1 MTVGAGLPIVL
12 AGPILRRVTANNV
25 SIWLAASQP
34 CDVRLEFFPEAQ
46 PDLNQLFDTGASDW
60 PIVKAG
66 EHLYY
71 HLIDIELKT
80 SLPIDAL
87 ISYRLSVRP
96 TDCAQEGWQD
106 HTVWAPDL
114 CYPGRDLPCFRVPD
128 RITSLLHGS
137 CRKPHARTRDGLAGA
152 DELLRQALGS
162 TQANGSDT
170 PALPS
175 VLIMSG
181 DQIYAD
187 DVAGPML
194 QAISLLVEKLGLPD
208 EPLDGAEPG
217 LPASGSALREAG
229 NLLYHRD
236 KLLPRVYKDKTVFD
250 VLFGGT
256 EKPVFTTQHAR
267 NHLVTLGEM
276 LAMYL
281 LVWSPAPWQDM
292 PEVEAP
298 EGLEGEDAE
307 MYAEETETLK
317 GFRADLPAC
326 RRLMAHLPTAMIF
339 DDHDITDD
347 WNLSLAW
354 EQAAYTHPLSRR
366 VIGNAL
372 VAYALNQAWGN
383 RAEAIGPD
391 IIPCVEAAL
400 DAPGSEAHED
410 AITRLLDYEQWD
422 YQWQT
427 SPPLIVLDTRT
438 RRWRSERSASDPSGL
453 LDWEAV
459 TDLQTH
465 LKGEDAVLL
474 VSAAPIFGVKLI
486 ETVQKLFTLAGKPL
500 TVDAEYWMAHP
511 GTASAILN
519 VFSHRGTPQHF
530 VILSGDVHYSFV
542 YDVELRQSAP
552 KLSGEIGDGPKI
564 WQICSSGIKNKWP
577 DKLINILDRGN
588 RWAFSPRSPL
598 NWFTKRRGMRV
609 IPRKPVGTPHG
620 RRLLNASGIGL
631 VELDET
637 GAPIHIHE
645 VMPDGSFVSFER
657 REAEARED

>member
-12 AGPILRRVTANNV
+12 AGPILRHVTANNV
-25 SIWLAASQP
+25 SVWFATSRH
-34 CDVRLEFFPEAQ
+34 CDVRFEFFPEAQ
-46 PDLNQLFDTGASDW
+46 PDLNQTYETGDQDW
-60 PIVKAG
+60 QVLKAG
-66 EHLYY
+66 ESLYY
-71 HLIDIELKT
+71 HLVDIELGT
-80 SLPIDAL
+80 SLPIDVL
-87 ISYRLSVRP
+87 ISYRLSVKP
-96 TDCAQEGWQD
+96 TGEAGTAWQD

-114 CYPGRDLPCFRVPD
+114 CYPGRDLPCFKVPD
-128 RITSLLHGS
+128 RITSLFHGS
-137 CRKPHARTRDGLAGA
+137 CRKPHARTPDGLAGA
-152 DELLRQALGS
+152 DLVLRQALGPEGETTAS
-162 TQANGSDT
+162 S

-175 VLIMSG
+175 LLVMSG
-181 DQIYAD
+181 DQVYAD

-208 EPLDGAEPG
+208 EPLDGVEPD
-217 LPASGSALREAG
+217 LPASGNELRNVG

-236 KLLPRVYKDKTVFD
+236 TLLPRVYKNKTVFD

-281 LVWSPAPWQDM
+281 LVWSPASWQGM
-292 PEVEAP
+292 PELKAP
-298 EGLEGEDAE
+298 EGLEAKDAE
-307 MYAEETETLK
+307 MYAEETVTLK
-317 GFRADLPAC
+317 DFRADLPAC
-326 RRLMAHLPTAMIF
+326 RRVMAHLPTAMIF

-354 EQAAYTHPLSRR
+354 EQAAYSHPLSRR

-383 RAEAIGPD
+383 RARTIGPD
-391 IIPCVEAAL
+391 ILPPVQAAL
-400 DAPGSEAHED
+400 ADPGSEAHET
-410 AITRLLDYEQWD
+410 AITTLLEYEEWD

-438 RRWRSERSASDPSGL
+438 RRWRSERNAHNPSGL
-453 LDWEAV
+453 LDWEAA

-465 LKGEDAVLL
+465 LKGKDAVLL

-486 ETVQKLFTLAGKPL
+486 ETVQKMFTLAGKPL
-500 TVDAEYWMAHP
+500 TVDAEYWMAHS

-519 VFSHRGTPQHF
+519 VFGHRGTPQHF

-542 YDVELRQSAP
+542 YDVELRQTAP
-552 KLSGEIGDGPKI
+552 SLSGATDDGPKI

-577 DKLINILDRGN
+577 DKLIKILDRGN

-620 RRLLNASGIGL
+620 RRILNASGIGL

-637 GAPIHIHE
+637 GAPIDIHQ
-645 VMPDGSFVSFER
+645 VLPDGSLVSFER
-657 REAEARED
+657 REAEARDD